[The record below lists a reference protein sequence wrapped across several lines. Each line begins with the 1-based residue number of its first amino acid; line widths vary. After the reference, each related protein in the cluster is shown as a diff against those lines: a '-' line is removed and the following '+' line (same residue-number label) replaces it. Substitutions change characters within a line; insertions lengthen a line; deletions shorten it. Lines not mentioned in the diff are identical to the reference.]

1 MIINIK
7 LYKNLVATV
16 EIVIGEFDFFELLL
30 IALYEQI
37 IKSVDLKQNY

>member
-1 MIINIK
+1 
-7 LYKNLVATV
+7 VATV
-16 EIVIGEFDFFELLL
+16 EIVIGEFHFFELLL